1 MEQLGNRRMTGAELE
16 QARRKLGLNQAEFG
30 ASIGQSASMIYSM
43 EAGRRDIRLTV
54 DLAVR
59 YRLIEAKHCTIEDFA
74 T

>member
-1 MEQLGNRRMTGAELE
+1 MTGAELE

-59 YRLIEAKHCTIEDFA
+59 YRLIEAGHCTIDDFA

>member
-1 MEQLGNRRMTGAELE
+1 MTGAELE

-43 EAGRRDIRLTV
+43 EAGRRNIRLTV

-59 YRLIEAKHCTIEDFA
+59 YRLIEAEHCAIDDFA